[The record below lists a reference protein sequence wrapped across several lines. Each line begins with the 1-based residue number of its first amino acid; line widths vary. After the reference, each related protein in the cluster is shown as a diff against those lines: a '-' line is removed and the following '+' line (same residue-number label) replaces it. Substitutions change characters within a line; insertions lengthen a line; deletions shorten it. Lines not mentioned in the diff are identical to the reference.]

1 MSSTPSGNL
10 VSPTAHLHLAPPYAL
25 APASSTGNNAPTPSS
40 ASASKLA
47 SAPPA
52 SHPTLRPFTSDELR
66 QLVLEY
72 LCSSC
77 YAETAKAF
85 AQELDEARTG
95 GEAKGDRDE
104 DAAEASTGRV
114 EATVGHGAAETEA
127 MDGVEAT
134 PPPEDWRNSAA
145 EDEMQDVKAD
155 RPPAGHTNGKNVAFL
170 DDGLG
175 EAEEDEDDDDY
186 ALLSK
191 EELRDVRLRR
201 SIRDAILAGRISHAV
216 DLLNEHFPS
225 ALSPSPSSSSA
236 PPSPSKLS
244 PLHPEPHKSTSCTPQ
259 TFFVATPIP
268 SSSIPSGVSGSDS
281 PSPSPVPVVGA
292 TFGPWALSLSPEILA
307 LNLQLQSFVELMRAG
322 HASSAVSTPSTPTSS
337 LNGHATRDVDSDAG
351 MSASTSSFG
360 ASSILNVAIA
370 QSQALRAKVLELP
383 PGRDR
388 EAWERECVDV
398 CGLLAY
404 KDLVGCPV
412 RGYLAQSRRETLA
425 EMVNAAVLQ
434 RSHRSPLP
442 LLSLVARQTTAIWHT
457 LGELKVQFPPA
468 PTSTSDS
475 KNKPSKTYPTFDL
488 HSFLNERDP
497 ASPAAVPMVD

>member
-1 MSSTPSGNL
+1 MSSTPSSNL
-10 VSPTAHLHLAPPYAL
+10 VSPTTYLHLAPPYAL
-25 APASSTGNNAPTPSS
+25 APASSTANTLPTPSSS

-52 SHPTLRPFTSDELR
+52 SHPTLRPFDPDELR

-77 YAETAKAF
+77 YADTAKAF
-85 AQELDEARTG
+85 AQELDEARSD
-95 GEAKGDRDE
+95 GEAKGDRND
-104 DAAEASTGRV
+104 DAAEVDTGR
-114 EATVGHGAAETEA
+114 AGGPAGHGSVGAEA

-134 PPPEDWRNSAA
+134 PPPEDWPDSAA
-145 EDEMQDVKAD
+145 GDEMQDVAAD

-175 EAEEDEDDDDY
+175 EEEEDDVDY

-225 ALSPSPSSSSA
+225 ALSPSPSSSYA
-236 PPSPSKLS
+236 PSSPSKLS
-244 PLHPEPHKSTSCTPQ
+244 PLHPESPESRPCTPQ

-268 SSSIPSGVSGSDS
+268 SSSLPSGVSGSDS
-281 PSPSPVPVVGA
+281 PFPSPVPVVGA
-292 TFGPWALSLSPEILA
+292 TFGPWALSLSPQILA

-337 LNGHATRDVDSDAG
+337 LNGHTTRDADSDAG
-351 MSASTSSFG
+351 MSASTSSLG

-383 PGRDR
+383 PGKDR
-388 EAWERECVDV
+388 EGWERECVDV

-434 RSHRSPLP
+434 RTNRSPLP
-442 LLSLVARQTTAIWHT
+442 LLSLAARQATAIWQT

-468 PTSTSDS
+468 PTNTKDS
-475 KNKPSKTYPTFDL
+475 KSKAPKTYPTFDL
-488 HSFLNERDP
+488 HSFLNERDT
-497 ASPAAVPMVD
+497 SPAIVPMAD